1 MKGIHIL
8 IGLLGSAL
16 CWTACSEEGIQGYS
30 SNAYIYFNKSI
41 NDSTEFSFAYE
52 PELTEGTVTLKL
64 NTISKLEN
72 YDRAFSIKFLADE
85 STAKEGRDF
94 AYSDK
99 DWVVKANDS
108 IAYINIMVKKNAAI
122 SGTSVRAFFEIVPN
136 ENFDLGLIKNRKA
149 KVVIADKLSQP
160 AWWNDWH
167 LSSGLGVYSDKKYA
181 LFIQEIGVYDLT
193 LKDDGGSMDYYTM
206 RGYVKLFKYWLLEH
220 PQTEAD
226 GSEMRVPIIG

>member
-122 SGTSVRAFFEIVPN
+122 SGTSVRIVDPPIEISLS
-136 ENFDLGLIKNRKA
+136 ENAPTVGFA
-149 KVVIADKLSQP
+149 VIPDKPSEP
-160 AWWNDWH
+160 PH
-167 LSSGLGVYSDKKYA
+167 
-181 LFIQEIGVYDLT
+181 FI
-193 LKDDGGSMDYYTM
+193 
-206 RGYVKLFKYWLLEH
+206 
-220 PQTEAD
+220 
-226 GSEMRVPIIG
+226 PIISSDARIGSRLNEDA